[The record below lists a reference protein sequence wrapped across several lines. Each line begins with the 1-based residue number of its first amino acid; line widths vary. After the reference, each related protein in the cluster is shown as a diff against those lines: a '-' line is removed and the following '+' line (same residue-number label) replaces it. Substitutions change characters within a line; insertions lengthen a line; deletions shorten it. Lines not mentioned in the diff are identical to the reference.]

1 MRDNYFFST
10 DFLYNY
16 RNFESNNQL
25 VLQQLE
31 DKYEYLRL
39 ACDAIGHSYGVDME
53 PREFLTFIDDR
64 IERLLRRLDAV
75 DRERLREA
83 KKIVRNEFL
92 KGLNAAKAADAEDE
106 AADAVDGVA
115 DAPTRTE
122 VLQRFNCQGRNLD
135 PNKHITLKNLR
146 LKKLIEHNLHES
158 RNDKK
163 DSTALFYQEGKK

>member
-1 MRDNYFFST
+1 MLRQIEQYVNICGLDCKVRDNYFFST

-39 ACDAIGHSYGVDME
+39 ACDSIGHAYGVDME
-53 PREFLTFIDDR
+53 PREFLAFIDDR
-64 IERLLRRLDAV
+64 VARLLRRIDSA

-83 KKIVRNEFL
+83 KKVVRNEFL
-92 KGLNAAKAADAEDE
+92 KNLNAAKTGVDDE
-106 AADAVDGVA
+106 AQEDLIDGGVDV
-115 DAPTRTE
+115 PTRTE
-122 VLQRFNCQGRNLD
+122 ILQRYNCQGRNLD

-146 LKKLIEHNLHES
+146 LKKLIEHNLH
-158 RNDKK
+158 
-163 DSTALFYQEGKK
+163 